1 MILLISIRSNYEK
14 SSTRTGGDD
23 PKWEDLMDKKN
34 DVISSPNHYKLDG
47 LDIEVMI
54 FSKVYWVLLVFLVFM
69 KVI

>member
-1 MILLISIRSNYEK
+1 
-14 SSTRTGGDD
+14 
-23 PKWEDLMDKKN
+23 MDKKN

-54 FSKVYWVLLVFLVFM
+54 FSEVYWVLLVFLAFI

>member
-1 MILLISIRSNYEK
+1 MILKDIEKKIHDIR
-14 SSTRTGGDD
+14 STRTGGDD